1 MKLFDIV
8 SPQGMCVVAI
18 FDVVN
23 LSMDYTKLNPI
34 CMIMDYVDHDMWGIL
49 QLAKECKL
57 PMYSPLDVIHVK
69 ILCNS
74 CKVVYVPIVECTII
88 PSQKHDHAP

>member
-1 MKLFDIV
+1 MFVGI
-8 SPQGMCVVAI
+8 S
-18 FDVVN
+18 DVVN

-57 PMYSPLDVIHVK
+57 PMYSSLSEIHFK
-69 ILCNS
+69 ILRNS
-74 CKVVYVPIVECTII
+74 CQVVYVPIVECALL
-88 PSQKHDHAP
+88 PSQKYDYAS